1 MKILILLPALALL
14 ATVRAGWKSPNS
26 AFRELMRAA
35 LTSLWDFTSD
45 QILDEVRTESLRAAG
60 FQDTDD
66 CAKKLLCELARKSK
80 FDSKIDSLPEIPNA
94 SSFPGGAF
102 ALQKSDLAWDEKLLM
117 RFYHKSLDYDADSL
131 FFNLAVQIG
140 KRGERFC
147 HEVYPN
153 YLMDLEEMRDILRRQ
168 GITFDIPGIDR
179 DCQVYLFWKK
189 NEDSSEIAVNPGDFQ
204 EDAVQK

>member
-1 MKILILLPALALL
+1 MWHCDITSELIMRILSLLPALALL

-45 QILDEVRTESLRAAG
+45 QVSRKFWLKYQGSLILCYQILDEVRTESLRAAG

-94 SSFPGGAF
+94 SSFPGG
-102 ALQKSDLAWDEKLLM
+102 
-117 RFYHKSLDYDADSL
+117 DAK
-131 FFNLAVQIG
+131 I
-140 KRGERFC
+140 
-147 HEVYPN
+147 
-153 YLMDLEEMRDILRRQ
+153 
-168 GITFDIPGIDR
+168 FDIFKVQHFRGLCFAEIR
-179 DCQVYLFWKK
+179 SCMGWEAS
-189 NEDSSEIAVNPGDFQ
+189 NEVLP
-204 EDAVQK
+204 

>member
-1 MKILILLPALALL
+1 MKILSLLPALALL

-45 QILDEVRTESLRAAG
+45 KVNRLKCQGSLILCYQILDEVRTESLRAAG

-94 SSFPGGAF
+94 SSFPGG
-102 ALQKSDLAWDEKLLM
+102 
-117 RFYHKSLDYDADSL
+117 DAKFL
-131 FFNLAVQIG
+131 GLPF
-140 KRGERFC
+140 
-147 HEVYPN
+147 
-153 YLMDLEEMRDILRRQ
+153 
-168 GITFDIPGIDR
+168 
-179 DCQVYLFWKK
+179 
-189 NEDSSEIAVNPGDFQ
+189 
-204 EDAVQK
+204 